1 MKRKL
6 AASGDDK
13 RALDVS
19 GAPPVSLAL
28 VGCAPPPGASPLLD
42 LVVADMEAAATYYL
56 QLSALQRLKA
66 QLLDDVDGASASA
79 AAELGVVL
87 DWLLALYLHPAS
99 RPLRK
104 TLVAVV
110 AAAERRC
117 GAFREGAAAAG
128 SGLAA
133 VRAAAAVSGYCARL
147 FAQASDARR
156 AWSVASTSA
165 EVATLLAVLE
175 LPLLAE
181 PLLTSG
187 AVDGLLACL
196 AAHLDR
202 HIEPIR
208 AASGCVATDEFWAS
222 GLARGAVGLP
232 FAAAFHP
239 FTPFS
244 PTPPCCYASCVSALR
259 LLRRLRR

>member
-28 VGCAPPPGASPLLD
+28 VGCAPPPGASLLLD

-128 SGLAA
+128 EGLAA
-133 VRAAAAVSGYCARL
+133 ARAAAAVSGYCARL
-147 FAQASDARR
+147 FAQASSATSDARG

-202 HIEPIR
+202 HIQPIR
-208 AASGCVATDEFWAS
+208 AASGCVASDRFWAS
-222 GLARGAVGLP
+222 
-232 FAAAFHP
+232 AAFHP

-244 PTPPCCYASCVSALR
+244 PTPPTFVRCCYASCVSALR